1 MYVRVAEFS
10 STSDIKF
17 DIFIS
22 FLEHKMLPRN
32 IEAGQISGEIFKT
45 SSNSGFVVSRF
56 NSKIEAD
63 KIMSIM
69 RDELTEIMGDTK
81 IKLIEGPRIFNG
93 IKKQ

>member
-1 MYVRVAEFS
+1 MYVKVAEFS

-17 DIFIS
+17 NYII
-22 FLEHKMLPRN
+22 LEHKMLPRN
-32 IEAGQISGEIFKT
+32 IEAGLICGEIFKT

>member
-17 DIFIS
+17 DMFIS

-32 IEAGQISGEIFKT
+32 IEAGQISGEIFRT

-56 NSKIEAD
+56 N
-63 KIMSIM
+63 
-69 RDELTEIMGDTK
+69 
-81 IKLIEGPRIFNG
+81 
-93 IKKQ
+93 

>member
-1 MYVRVAEFS
+1 MYVRVAEFF

-17 DIFIS
+17 DMFIS
-22 FLEHKMLPRN
+22 FLEHQMLPRN
-32 IEAGQISGEIFKT
+32 IEVGQISGEIFKT

-56 NSKIEAD
+56 NSKMETD

-69 RDELTEIMGDTK
+69 RDELNEIMGDTK

-93 IKKQ
+93 IKK